1 MISSCFLEEIFCM
14 KVAFREREREKKRI
28 TFGIRIRHRVD
39 SLNENVSNERGK
51 GFLAWT
57 LAL

>member
-14 KVAFREREREKKRI
+14 KVAFRERKKKKRI